1 MHSFGNANWRQ
12 TQPSAKG
19 NAIPPRPLPIYSH
32 CAGPLRV
39 TAISG
44 MSKVT
49 RSAAT
54 YVSLRFAKFTKIANF
69 SNNNNNNNNCNCAA
83 SESILTIWACLRLHH
98 RHHHHRHQLATPAH
112 VNPQTG
118 PAPRNPLKINDV
130 LLENSWRHCEKRENL
145 GNVAHVR
152 IQLTSLIRFAR
163 FLNLAKS
170 DFFS

>member
-19 NAIPPRPLPIYSH
+19 NGTPPRPLHISCH
-32 CAGPLRV
+32 RIGPLRV

-44 MSKVT
+44 MSKVK

-54 YVSLRFAKFTKIANF
+54 YVSLRFAKFIKIANF
-69 SNNNNNNNNCNCAA
+69 SNNKKNNNNCNCAA
-83 SESILTIWACLRLHH
+83 SESILTIWACLRLYHC
-98 RHHHHRHQLATPAH
+98 HHHHRHQLATPAH
-112 VNPQTG
+112 VNPQTR
-118 PAPRNPLKINDV
+118 PTPRNPLKINDV

-152 IQLTSLIRFAR
+152 VQLTSLIRFAR